1 MSCHRPYRSAAFAL
15 LASLTLLAAGAAPAP
30 GATAAPAAAKEPAV
44 QLDQPAAT
52 KGLRVAVLP
61 VVNGSGDADADKIM
75 EDVLREQFPLVEHA
89 KAVFL
94 LPGDVERVLTDSDAL
109 DRALRVTERWSKY
122 GTLDSTAVRG
132 LDSLLVA
139 DAVLCVKVTEWET
152 KRVHNIGEGQSS
164 TTIGIHFA
172 LFGIRDKKKLWTKEV
187 REQRLSRELDLSSG
201 TIGYDD
207 TGRIQTSNVT
217 DPPRVQDVA
226 TDLVRDALKKFPN
239 K

>member
-1 MSCHRPYRSAAFAL
+1 MNRRRPYRSAALL
-15 LASLTLLAAGAAPAP
+15 LAVSLALFSTPPVAR
-30 GATAAPAAAKEPAV
+30 ATAAPPAAKEPAIK
-44 QLDQPAAT
+44 LDQPAA

-75 EDVLREQFPLVEHA
+75 EDVLGEEFPKVEHA
-89 KAVFL
+89 RAVFL
-94 LPGDVERVLTDSDAL
+94 LPGDVERVLTDSHTL
-109 DRALRVTERWSKY
+109 NRALQITTRWSKV
-122 GTLDSTAVRG
+122 GSLDSAAVAG

-164 TTIGIHFA
+164 TTIGFHFA
-172 LFGIRDKKKLWTKEV
+172 LFSIRDRKKLWTKEV
-187 REQRLSRELDLSSG
+187 REQRLSREIDLSSG

-207 TGRIQTSNVT
+207 TGRIQTANAT
-217 DPPRVQDVA
+217 EPPRVQDVA
-226 TDLVRDALKKFPN
+226 TDLVRDALKKFPI